1 MRLFINLLFLSFA
14 FTGTHLFSQ
23 TFIPMAQQAGFEV
36 ASHSNSVTV
45 ADYDNDGDLDVY
57 IVASRLYRVAD
68 PNTWNRLFRN
78 NGNNTFTDITA
89 LAGVRSMLSG
99 YPVGSMGNK
108 LGAAWGDYDNDGYID
123 LFLANYGPNHLF
135 RNNGNGT
142 FSDVADAAGVKGV
155 DNQVNS
161 SAMWVDI
168 DLDGD
173 LDLHVCGYTRENV
186 LYENNGDG
194 TFTDISV
201 SAGIDDVSQAFTAL
215 PIDANTD
222 GYPDLYLANDYG
234 ANDFFLN
241 NGDNTFSRKTSLF
254 GLEDDGDGMGAA
266 IADYNGDGMFDMYIT
281 NIGSFNPNPLF
292 TATGQDSFVDM
303 SIQMNVND
311 AGWAWGTEFFDF
323 DHDRD
328 LDLYVV
334 NGWGTMPGNN
344 YLFENQMADGGSGF
358 VDISSQSGV
367 DGGRQARGLVVFDYD
382 DDGDQDMLVA
392 NITDKPY
399 LYRND
404 NGNGNWLKVDL
415 EGTVT
420 NRNAYG
426 ATVTLHV
433 DGSELHQMND
443 GVDFYGQSDKPLH
456 FGLGD
461 WQTVDW
467 IDVQWPG
474 GEKERF
480 ANISVNQQILLS
492 EGDGMLTGIDPL
504 DNLNGNL
511 ETFIL
516 VGNYPN
522 PFNGNTHIQFKL
534 AVKDIVDLK
543 IVDILGRV
551 VYTESREFASGIG
564 QFSWNGLDN
573 SQAGV
578 AGGLYFFTL
587 EQRGKVSRTGK
598 MLYIK

>member
-1 MRLFINLLFLSFA
+1 MRLFIKLLFLSFA
-14 FTGTHLFSQ
+14 FSGAHLLSQ

-36 ASHSNSVTV
+36 ASHSNSVSV

-57 IVASRLYRVAD
+57 IVASRLYRAAD

-89 LAGVRSMLSG
+89 LAGVRSLLSG

-266 IADYNGDGMFDMYIT
+266 IADYNGDGLFDMYIT

-292 TATGQDSFVDM
+292 TATGQDSFIDM

-323 DHDRD
+323 DHDTD

-344 YLFENQMADGGSGF
+344 FLFESKLADGGNGF

-382 DDGDQDMLVA
+382 NDGDQDMLVA

-404 NGNGNWLKVDL
+404 NGNGSWLKVDL

-426 ATVTLHV
+426 AIVTLQS
-433 DGSELHQMND
+433 GSLELHQMKD

-456 FGLGD
+456 FGLAD
-461 WQTVDW
+461 RQVVDW

-480 ANISVNQQILLS
+480 SNFSVNQQILLR
-492 EGDGMLTGIDPL
+492 EGDGTLTGIHPL
-504 DNLNGNL
+504 GNL
-511 ETFIL
+511 SGSPETFVL
-516 VGNYPN
+516 LGNYPN
-522 PFNGNTHIQFKL
+522 PFNGSTRIQFEL

-551 VYTESREFASGIG
+551 VYSESREFAAGIG

-573 SQAGV
+573 SQADV